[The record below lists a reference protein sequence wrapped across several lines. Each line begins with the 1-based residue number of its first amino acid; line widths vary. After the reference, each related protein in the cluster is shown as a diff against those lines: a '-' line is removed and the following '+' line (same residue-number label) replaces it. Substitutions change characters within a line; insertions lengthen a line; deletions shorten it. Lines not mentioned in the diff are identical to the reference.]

1 MWNSN
6 INDIHTFKDTH
17 WTHLNNLQ
25 LSFIAHDINGIK
37 TALNFVHHM
46 KRQRPK
52 AQIQMFQVQIHHV
65 NPHLK
70 LSAHPT

>member
-1 MWNSN
+1 
-6 INDIHTFKDTH
+6 
-17 WTHLNNLQ
+17 
-25 LSFIAHDINGIK
+25 
-37 TALNFVHHM
+37 M

-70 LSAHPT
+70 LSAHKADNIPPTSMK